1 MPVHPGRGQ
10 NSAETETHVL
20 PHPPRERT
28 VRIPP
33 TTRLVRGATLAGS
46 LALLPLAA
54 ACSGGEDD
62 ASERSRASRT
72 AVTAAPEA
80 GVVAPAKVEVIAELT
95 GCKARIRVEA
105 EELRQG
111 VCHTKKADYLITT
124 FPRDEFQQVWLD
136 SAAMYGGK
144 YLVGTRW
151 VVNAQPKMLER
162 FRPRLGGTIRQLG
175 VAGPTPQPG
184 AS

>member
-1 MPVHPGRGQ
+1 M
-10 NSAETETHVL
+10 
-20 PHPPRERT
+20 PHPTRGRT
-28 VRIPP
+28 ARIPP

-46 LALLPLAA
+46 LAVLPLAA

-62 ASERSRASRT
+62 THERSRASRT
-72 AVTAAPEA
+72 AVTAAPAA

-111 VCHTKKADYLITT
+111 VCHTEKADYLITT
-124 FPRDEFQQVWLD
+124 FPQDGFQQVWLD

-151 VVNAQPKMLER
+151 VVSAQPKMLER
-162 FRPRLGGTIRQLG
+162 FRPRLGGTIRRLG

-184 AS
+184 SS

>member
-1 MPVHPGRGQ
+1 
-10 NSAETETHVL
+10 VL
-20 PHPPRERT
+20 PHPTRGRT
-28 VRIPP
+28 ARIPS

-62 ASERSRASRT
+62 TSERSRATRT

-111 VCHTKKADYLITT
+111 VCHIKKADYLITT
-124 FPRDEFQQVWLD
+124 FPQDEFQQVWLD

-151 VVNAQPKMLER
+151 VVSAQPKMLER

-184 AS
+184 SS

>member
-1 MPVHPGRGQ
+1 M
-10 NSAETETHVL
+10 L
-20 PHPPRERT
+20 PHPTRGRT
-28 VRIPP
+28 ARIPP

-62 ASERSRASRT
+62 TSERSRATRA

-124 FPRDEFQQVWLD
+124 FPQDEFQQVWLD
-136 SAAMYGGK
+136 SAAMYGGR

-151 VVNAQPKMLER
+151 VVSAPPKMLER

-184 AS
+184 SS

>member
-1 MPVHPGRGQ
+1 MSPQQPSRG
-10 NSAETETHVL
+10 
-20 PHPPRERT
+20 RT

-33 TTRLVRGATLAGS
+33 TTRLVRGATMAGS

-54 ACSGGEDD
+54 ACTAGEDD
-62 ASERSRASRT
+62 DAARSKPTRTAET

-80 GVVAPAKVEVIAELT
+80 GVVASAKVEVIAGLT

-105 EELRQG
+105 AELRQG
-111 VCHTKKADYLITT
+111 VCHTKTSDYLITT
-124 FPRDEFQQVWLD
+124 FPEARFQQVWLE

-144 YLVGTRW
+144 YLVGSRW
-151 VVNAQPKMLER
+151 VVSAEPKTLET
-162 FRPRLGGTIRQLG
+162 FRLRLGGTIEQLG
-175 VAGPTPQPG
+175 GGGPTAVPS